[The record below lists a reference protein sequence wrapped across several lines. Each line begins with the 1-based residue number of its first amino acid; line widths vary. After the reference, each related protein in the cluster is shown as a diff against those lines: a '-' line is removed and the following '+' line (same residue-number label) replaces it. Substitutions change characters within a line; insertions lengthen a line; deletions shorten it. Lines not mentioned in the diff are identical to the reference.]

1 VLKLKLR
8 TIPTQHG
15 ETKRWYIKGTCPYTR
30 RPIRESTGTD
40 RKEEAEHQLA
50 AYLARARD
58 ESILGTCNGTALFAE
73 AVAEYI
79 GKHGEAR
86 FVSPLLERFGT
97 TRLRDIEDKDVTQF
111 GDRQY
116 PGAKASTLVRQLYG
130 PMQAIWNA
138 AERAKM
144 CGPRKFAKP
153 KVKTPK
159 AVAVTEA
166 WLLKLL
172 KVGLTT
178 LRQRTTVLFMSFS
191 GCRASEVVNI
201 LVRHYDP
208 ASGRVLVADTKN
220 DEPRE
225 ILLPPFVNEAM
236 KLLELSDDPEAK
248 LFGYAS
254 RFSLTRIIKRGCIRA
269 KIQYFSPHKVGRHT
283 FAARFLAD
291 GNSLKALQE
300 AGGWRGI
307 GAVVRYSHLERSQ
320 VQRAVSSVTTSLA
333 GVDFSE
339 QDANIT
345 VLKLSASEG

>member
-1 VLKLKLR
+1 MLKLKLR
-8 TIPTQHG
+8 TIKTQSG
-15 ETKRWYIKGTCPYTR
+15 DTRRWYIKGTCPYTR

-86 FVSPLLERFGT
+86 FVSPLLEKFGT

-153 KVKTPK
+153 KVKKTS
-159 AVAVTEA
+159 AVSVTDA

-172 KVGLTT
+172 KNGLTSLT
-178 LRQRTTVLFMSFS
+178 QRTTVLFMSFS
-191 GCRASEVVNI
+191 GARASEVVNV

-208 ASGRVLVADTKN
+208 DIGRVLVADTKN

-236 KLLELSDDPEAK
+236 RLLDLSDPEAK

-254 RFSLTRIIKRGCIRA
+254 RFSLTRIIKRGCKRA
-269 KIQYFSPHKVGRHT
+269 GLQYFSPHKVGRHT

-291 GNSLKALQE
+291 GHSIKALQE
-300 AGGWRGI
+300 AGGWHSL
-307 GAVVRYSHLERSQ
+307 GAVGRYAHLERSR
-320 VQRAVSSVTTSLA
+320 VRAAVAAVSTPLA
-333 GVDFSE
+333 GIEFGE
-339 QDANIT
+339 QGANAT